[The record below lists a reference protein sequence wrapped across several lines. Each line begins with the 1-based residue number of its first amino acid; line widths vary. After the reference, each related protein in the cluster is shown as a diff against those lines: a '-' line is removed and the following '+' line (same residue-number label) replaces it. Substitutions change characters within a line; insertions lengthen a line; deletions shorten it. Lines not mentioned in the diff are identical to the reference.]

1 MTLLPF
7 ALFRARNTPYQL
19 NLTPF
24 EILYERPP
32 PVCPIFKG
40 KKLPPPTLGQF
51 QEALMAL
58 SKVHS
63 RVWKLL
69 WEIHVG
75 QNKGTIPSHDIGPG
89 DWVWVKRHQTKALEP
104 K

>member
-1 MTLLPF
+1 MGDLP
-7 ALFRARNTPYQL
+7 LYVQYLKGRN
-19 NLTPF
+19 
-24 EILYERPP
+24 
-32 PVCPIFKG
+32 
-40 KKLPPPTLGQF
+40 LPPPTLGQF

-63 RVWKLL
+63 RVWKLFQ
-69 WEIHVG
+69 EIHVG